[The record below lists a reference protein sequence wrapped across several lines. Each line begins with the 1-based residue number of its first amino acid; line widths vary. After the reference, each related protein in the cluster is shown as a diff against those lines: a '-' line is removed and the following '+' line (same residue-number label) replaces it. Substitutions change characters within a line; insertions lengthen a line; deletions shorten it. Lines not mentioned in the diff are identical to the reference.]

1 MKLIFL
7 FFLKILK
14 TFFIF
19 YRLRNISIV
28 SCSNRDTSLRDLT
41 IMTLDPGF
49 SLTEGQRL
57 VATGWGK
64 ITNDRREVLKV
75 SYQNRL
81 QIIFEKKNR
90 GVDCGVF
97 SEKLLLFPFQNF
109 NKFDAGS
116 NVLRKVALPFLDAE
130 ACNVHFDNMNQAIQI
145 CAGAE
150 KGMFHFYLQLL

>member
-1 MKLIFL
+1 M
-7 FFLKILK
+7 
-14 TFFIF
+14 TF
-19 YRLRNISIV
+19 
-28 SCSNRDTSLRDLT
+28 
-41 IMTLDPGF
+41 DPGF

-75 SYQNRL
+75 SCQNLLSR
-81 QIIFEKKNR
+81 IFYKKNTV
-90 GVDCGVF
+90 GAEHCGVF
-97 SEKLLLFPFQNF
+97 SEKVLPFLLQNF

-150 KGMFHFYLQLL
+150 KGMFHFYL